1 MKPYSNKVVI
11 IEPAEIISA
20 GLKSVLE
27 EEGSYNV
34 IKIYNSFSHFKNV
47 WREENEVDIIILNPK
62 SLRYDELENIKN
74 LVPYRDTIIVAII
87 SGVYNENSLR
97 FFDLKMSID
106 APSESL
112 IKELDNL
119 TKNRTDSAKTDEHN
133 ELSVREKEILVE
145 VAKGL
150 TNKEI
155 ADTLN
160 ISVHTVITH
169 RKNISKKT
177 GINSISGLTVYAIIN
192 KLVDISKL

>member
-27 EEGSYNV
+27 DEGSYNV